1 MKLLQSSFFR
11 AICSIAVG
19 VLLLKYPDN
28 SVTWLTMAIG
38 VLFLLSGIIALISYW
53 NAKRHAGEYTITDAN
68 GNIINDTQ
76 PAFPLVGIGSLLLGL
91 TLVVSPDMFVKWL
104 MYILGA
110 MLILGGINQLIVL
123 VAVRR
128 YGSIGLFFWIAP
140 ILILIAGIFIFVKP
154 MKSAELPMI
163 ILGWC
168 MLLYGVTEII
178 NSFMIYSLRRKLKKQ
193 EEQTENGIVAEEIKD
208 EPQVPAAIENKK
220 EEIVEEVSQ
229 SDIIVEEE

>member
-1 MKLLQSSFFR
+1 M
-11 AICSIAVG
+11 
-19 VLLLKYPDN
+19 
-28 SVTWLTMAIG
+28 
-38 VLFLLSGIIALISYW
+38 
-53 NAKRHAGEYTITDAN
+53 
-68 GNIINDTQ
+68 
-76 PAFPLVGIGSLLLGL
+76 GIGSLLLGL

-168 MLLYGVTEII
+168 MLLYGVTEMI

-193 EEQTENGIVAEEIKD
+193 EEQAENGIVAEEIKD